1 LRINQIIDAGIIFLL
16 LVCGIVLWIAI
27 RKDGGPYDDEDDWPY
42 RKF

>member
-1 LRINQIIDAGIIFLL
+1 MSINLILNLVIVIL
-16 LVCGIVLWIAI
+16 LVICGLILWIAI